1 MSSEFP
7 VIVIT
12 SIKIVNTVTATI
24 TTPVLLLIVSSVTI
38 SVIILVTISLL
49 LLQLHYFASAVSILY
64 LLYISS

>member
-49 LLQLHYFASAVSILY
+49 LLLHYFASAVSILY